1 MKLIFNNREV
11 EIKYNGDDRTKDG
24 KDPIAI
30 LTDWKDVIICALNTR
45 MYHCTK
51 QVLDNVAN
59 ITYVDDYIICYGD
72 GQHYSN
78 PAMLAMRRGVMMLRD
93 GQYTKFLQDGM
104 YLIQAIKALSF
115 LGNQS
120 NDKSD
125 YTFVDL
131 MDVLVDHLDQM
142 K

>member
-1 MKLIFNNREV
+1 MKLTFNNREI
-11 EIKYNGDDRTKDG
+11 EIKYNGDDRTKG
-24 KDPIAI
+24 SKDPIAI

-72 GQHYSN
+72 GQHYSD
-78 PAMLAMRRGVMMLRD
+78 PAMRAMKLSKEMLRD
-93 GQYTKFLQDGM
+93 GQYSRFLKDGM
-104 YLIQAIKALSF
+104 CLIQAIKALSF

-131 MDVLVDHLDQM
+131 MDVLVDRLNQM
-142 K
+142 